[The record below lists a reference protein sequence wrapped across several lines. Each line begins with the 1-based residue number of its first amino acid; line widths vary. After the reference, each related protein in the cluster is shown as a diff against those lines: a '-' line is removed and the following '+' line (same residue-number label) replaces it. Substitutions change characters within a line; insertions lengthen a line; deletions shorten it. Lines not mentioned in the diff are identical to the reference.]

1 MGEWVSVGKYGLR
14 YREHPEKVTGV
25 GRRKRPLRYY
35 TAVYKWQ
42 GKVVTDAYGWEG
54 EDFHNEDAIVE
65 TALLL
70 RKNRKAMTPPFTL
83 RELRDER
90 EQVIEAKAEQERQ
103 QRLKEEQEQATV
115 LDHVFN
121 QYCESYSHKKSL
133 EDEIGYYRNWIAPAI
148 GHKRLD
154 EIILLDLERVRKK
167 MATAGKAARSIQYVK
182 AIVRQIYSY
191 ASIRGLFKGQPPTQH
206 FLKQQKLDNKRQRY
220 LSPDEANALLKTIR
234 PHSEQTH
241 NICLLSLNTGMR
253 FGEIASLLWQHVN
266 MESQSIMI
274 IDPKNGES
282 RSAYMTDAVVQ
293 MFSGMTRGKPDEL
306 VFPSTTGGQMG
317 KISHTFPKTVDEL
330 GLNYGITDRR
340 MKVVFHSLRHS
351 CASWLVNA
359 GVELP
364 TIAKIL
370 GHKSLE
376 MTTRYSHVN
385 DTSVRNAMR
394 TLDQQQEQDGK
405 VVTLRSNNG

>member
-1 MGEWVSVGKYGLR
+1 MGEWISVGKYGLR
-14 YREHPEKVTGV
+14 YREHPERVTGV

-54 EDFHNEDAIVE
+54 EDFHNEDAVVE
-65 TALLL
+65 TALML
-70 RKNRKAMTPPFTL
+70 RQNRKAMTPPFTL
-83 RELRDER
+83 RELIGER
-90 EQVIEAKAEQERQ
+90 EQVIEAQAEQERQ
-103 QRLKEEQEQATV
+103 QRLLEERERAMV

-121 QYCESYSHKKSL
+121 QYRESYSHKKSL
-133 EDEIGYYRNWIAPAI
+133 EDEIGYYKNWIGPAI
-148 GHKRLD
+148 GGKRLD
-154 EIILLDLERVRKK
+154 EILLLDLERIRKK
-167 MATAGKAARSIQYVK
+167 MATAGRAARSVQYVK
-182 AIVRQIYSY
+182 AIIRQVYSY

-206 FLKQQKLDNKRQRY
+206 FLKNQKLDNKRQRY
-220 LSPDEANALLKTIR
+220 LSPNEAKALLEAIR

-266 MESQSIMI
+266 TESRSILI
-274 IDPKNGES
+274 VDPKNGES

-293 MFSGMTRGKPDEL
+293 MFGGMKRGKPDEL
-306 VFPSTTGGQMG
+306 VFPSTTGELMG
-317 KISHTFPKTVDEL
+317 KVSHTFPKAVDEL
-330 GLNYGITDRR
+330 GLNDGITDRR
-340 MKVVFHSLRHS
+340 MRLVFHSLRHS

-370 GHKSLE
+370 GHKDLT
-376 MTTRYSHVN
+376 MTARYSHVN
-385 DTSVRNAMR
+385 DSSVKDAMR
-394 TLDQQQEQDGK
+394 TLDQQQVQTVEP
-405 VVTLRSNNG
+405 VNIRSHG